1 MTQHDIYGYAFAM
14 CIIALIATIGI
25 ILALAC
31 IIDELSRIR
40 AAIEKAHEGLQ

>member
-1 MTQHDIYGYAFAM
+1 MTRPDIYGYAFALFA
-14 CIIALIATIGI
+14 IALFAAIGI